1 MMYHFCF
8 WRNGN
13 VALDSDVLNSAWR
26 FGWVGVEIF
35 FTISG
40 FVIAFSA
47 ENATPRQFALSR
59 AIRLA
64 PTIWICATISLLA
77 TIFLST
83 EPHPNLLNEYVFTIL
98 LRPVGN
104 HIDIVYWTLTVEIA
118 FYLFVFMLIRLKDFN
133 FMLIA
138 LLCVGLV
145 SSIFDI
151 LLLAI
156 QSFHHGTP
164 HYGSKLILEL
174 SNKHTSRLL
183 LLHHGVFFALGSLIW
198 CRLTAYRP
206 KGYLLIACALIA
218 GSTAEVFYTTRAH
231 AAQYPLEQFSTLTA
245 PVAWLAGLSLI
256 FLGSLRGINSALQAP
271 AIRKALRAIGLL
283 TFPLYLLHN
292 NLGIFMRERFL
303 AYFQSNA
310 IATSLAA
317 ILCLF
322 ISYLVSAKLDPPLA
336 GAIESLIR
344 KVARSFSVSRGTS
357 RIWNCIFYREFR
369 S

>member
-1 MMYHFCF
+1 VTKTKVPGLDAVRFMTSFLVMMYHLCY

-13 VALDSDVLNSAWR
+13 IAADTDVLNSAWR

-59 AIRLA
+59 VIRLA
-64 PTIWICATISLLA
+64 PIIWICATISLLA
-77 TIFLST
+77 TIFISSR
-83 EPHPNLLNEYVFTIL
+83 PHPNLLSNYVFTIF

-118 FYLFVFMLIRLKDFN
+118 FYLFVFLLIRLKDFN
-133 FMLIA
+133 FLLNA

-151 LLLAI
+151 LLLTI
-156 QSFHHGTP
+156 QFGHGPP
-164 HYGSKLILEL
+164 HYASTLLLEL
-174 SNKHTSRLL
+174 SYKHTSKLL
-183 LLHHGVFFALGSLIW
+183 LLRHGVFFALGSLIW

-206 KGYLLIACALIA
+206 KRYLLIACALIA
-218 GSTAEVFYTTRAH
+218 GSTAEVFYTAREH
-231 AAQYPLEQFSTLTA
+231 AAQFPLEHFSTLTA

-256 FLGSLRGINSALQAP
+256 FLGSLRGINSTLQAG
-271 AIRKALRAIGLL
+271 AIPKTLRVIGLL

-292 NLGIFMRERFL
+292 NIGIFMRERFL
-303 AYFQSNA
+303 ASFQSNA
-310 IATSLAA
+310 IATLLAA

-322 ISYLVSAKLDPPLA
+322 IS
-336 GAIESLIR
+336 
-344 KVARSFSVSRGTS
+344 
-357 RIWNCIFYREFR
+357 
-369 S
+369 